1 MTTRSPRPDD
11 GAQAS
16 IVVRVGSLLIA
27 VSVLAALLAT
37 LWFVVRTMGVRS
49 PYWGEAEVVF
59 EASRLRNKLPLY
71 VDPFVGAHEYGDP
84 PSRYYVT
91 YPPVW
96 TWVISRVGESGALLF
111 GRLACTIA
119 WFGSLATIVWTA
131 HHGAAT
137 RRAAA
142 LGGAFVAGIW
152 VLANFATVG
161 RPDSIACALAA
172 IALARSIRDKTVDD
186 VSVALFVLVPWVKP
200 TVIGLPIAAIVAGAV
215 LDRERTW
222 RTVRTAFIGFGA
234 AFAIAHFGSN
244 GALLMHVVRSNAQ
257 PFTLEAWLDQVPAR
271 LPFFL
276 PLLLWALVVAW
287 RESADRGMKIGFYAL
302 AASLSWTLLALAKTG
317 SSSNYWMEPCIG
329 AVVVISRAREPFP
342 VPLRAAHVLGALG
355 LVLWADV
362 GSIRSAFE
370 HADAERRDA
379 AFLATIKS
387 SCGVVRE
394 RADPAEDAPDVIA
407 ADEAGIEL
415 ALNGRILTPTYQ
427 MVHLVKR
434 GIYPASLWI
443 SDLESAKTRCL
454 VEHTGQMRLDPTLA
468 KAITDHFVLVAD
480 DSGFRV
486 WKKKD

>member
-1 MTTRSPRPDD
+1 M
-11 GAQAS
+11 
-16 IVVRVGSLLIA
+16 LIA
-27 VSVLAALLAT
+27 VSVLAALFAT
-37 LWFVVRTMGVRS
+37 LWFVVRTMGVRL

-71 VDPFVGAHEYGDP
+71 VDPFLGAHEYGDP

-111 GRLACTIA
+111 GRLACTMA
-119 WFGSLATIVWTA
+119 WFGSLATLVWTA

-142 LGGAFVAGIW
+142 LGAAFVAGIW

-200 TVIGLPIAAIVAGAV
+200 TVIGLPIAAIVASAV

-234 AFAIAHFGSN
+234 AFAIAHFGSK

-276 PLLLWALVVAW
+276 PLLVWALVVAW
-287 RESADRGMKIGFYAL
+287 RERADRGMKIGFYAL

-379 AFLATIKS
+379 AFLATIKA
-387 SCGVVRE
+387 SCGVRE
-394 RADPAEDAPDVIA
+394 RGADPEKEAPDVIA

-434 GIYPASLWI
+434 GIYPAPLWI

-468 KAITDHFVLVAD
+468 KAITEHFVLVAD